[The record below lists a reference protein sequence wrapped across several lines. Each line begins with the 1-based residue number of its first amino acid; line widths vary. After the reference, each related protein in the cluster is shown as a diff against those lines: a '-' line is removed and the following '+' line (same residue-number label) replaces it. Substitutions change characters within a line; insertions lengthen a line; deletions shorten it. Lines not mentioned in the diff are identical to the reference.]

1 MFANW
6 HDFYILVGSA
16 SGALIGLLFIVVTLT
31 SNMDREQALKGASRY
46 MTPTVVEFTCVLLI
60 GAVASAPLERRW
72 QQALLT
78 ALAAV
83 LLAWSLVNC
92 WRMFFRT
99 AGANHAHWTDP
110 WSYAAAPAGS
120 YLALGVAALA
130 GSPLAVGV
138 VAVAILVCGIRNAW
152 DLITWIAPRA
162 GPANSG
168 SATPPSG

>member
-31 SNMDREQALKGASRY
+31 SNMDRDQALKGASRY
-46 MTPTVVEFTCVLLI
+46 MTPTVVEFTAVLLT
-60 GAVASAPLERRW
+60 GAIASAPLDGRL
-72 QQALLT
+72 QQAALI

-92 WRMFFRT
+92 WRMFLRPM
-99 AGANHAHWTDP
+99 GASHSHWTDP
-110 WSYAAAPAGS
+110 WSYAAAPAAS
-120 YLALGVAALA
+120 YLALGVAALFNSA
-130 GSPLAVGV
+130 PMVGV
-138 VAVAILVCGIRNAW
+138 VAAVLLVCGIRNAW

-162 GPANSG
+162 GAAGSLAN
-168 SATPPSG
+168 PPEQ